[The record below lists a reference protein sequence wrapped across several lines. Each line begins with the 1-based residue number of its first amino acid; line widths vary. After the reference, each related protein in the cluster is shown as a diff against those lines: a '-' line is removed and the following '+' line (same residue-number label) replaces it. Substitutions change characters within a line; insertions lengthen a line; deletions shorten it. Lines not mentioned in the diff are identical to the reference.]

1 MELYKKGLKLV
12 LYVPKTST
20 KPQHSSKSFQ
30 LRGKVFSGSG
40 EGAKFIQLPWV
51 RTQIAEKLGFIPY
64 PGTLNIKTT
73 EGSRELKKLLKKE
86 KTIEISPIEG
96 FCRGR
101 CFKAILMNN
110 LECAIIVPEIP
121 NYTENIIE
129 VIARVNLREK
139 FELRD
144 GDVIEVKIVM

>member
-1 MELYKKGLKLV
+1 MDLNLVSDMPRTSPKL
-12 LYVPKTST
+12 
-20 KPQHSSKSFQ
+20 QHSLKSFYVE
-30 LRGKVFSGSG
+30 GKVFSGSG

-110 LECAIIVPEIP
+110 LKCAIIIPEIP
-121 NYTENIIE
+121 NYTENTIE
-129 VIARVNLREK
+129 VIARANLREK
-139 FELRD
+139 FKLKD
-144 GDVIEVKIVM
+144 GDVIEVKIVI

>member
-1 MELYKKGLKLV
+1 M
-12 LYVPKTST
+12 KTLQV
-20 KPQHSSKSFQ
+20 K
-30 LRGKVFSGSG
+30 GKVFSGSG

-101 CFKAILMNN
+101 CFKAILMDN
-110 LECAIIVPEIP
+110 LKCAIIVPEIP
-121 NYTENIIE
+121 NYTENTIE
-129 VIARVNLREK
+129 VIAQVNLREK
-139 FELRD
+139 FKLRD
-144 GDVIEVKIVM
+144 GDVIEVKIVI

>member
-1 MELYKKGLKLV
+1 M
-12 LYVPKTST
+12 KTLQV
-20 KPQHSSKSFQ
+20 K
-30 LRGKVFSGSG
+30 GKVFSGSG

-110 LECAIIVPEIP
+110 LKCAIIVPEIP

-139 FELRD
+139 FKLKD
-144 GDVIEVKIVM
+144 GDVIEVKIVI

>member
-1 MELYKKGLKLV
+1 M
-12 LYVPKTST
+12 KTLQV
-20 KPQHSSKSFQ
+20 K
-30 LRGKVFSGSG
+30 GKVFSGSG

-110 LECAIIVPEIP
+110 LKCAIIVPEIP
-121 NYTENIIE
+121 NYTENTIE

-139 FELRD
+139 FKLKD
-144 GDVIEVKIVM
+144 GDVIEVKIVI

>member
-1 MELYKKGLKLV
+1 M
-12 LYVPKTST
+12 KTLQV
-20 KPQHSSKSFQ
+20 K
-30 LRGKVFSGSG
+30 GKVFSGSG

-73 EGSRELKKLLKKE
+73 EGSHELKLLKKE

-110 LECAIIVPEIP
+110 LKCAIILPEIP
-121 NYTENIIE
+121 NYPENTIE

-139 FELRD
+139 FRLKD
-144 GDVIEVKIVM
+144 GDVVDVEIMR

>member
-1 MELYKKGLKLV
+1 LKTLQV
-12 LYVPKTST
+12 
-20 KPQHSSKSFQ
+20 
-30 LRGKVFSGSG
+30 RGKVFSGSG

-101 CFKAILMNN
+101 CFKAILMDN
-110 LECAIIVPEIP
+110 LKCAIIVPEIP
-121 NYTENIIE
+121 NYTENTIE
-129 VIARVNLREK
+129 VIAQVNLREK
-139 FELRD
+139 FKLRD
-144 GDVIEVKIVM
+144 GDVIEVKIVI